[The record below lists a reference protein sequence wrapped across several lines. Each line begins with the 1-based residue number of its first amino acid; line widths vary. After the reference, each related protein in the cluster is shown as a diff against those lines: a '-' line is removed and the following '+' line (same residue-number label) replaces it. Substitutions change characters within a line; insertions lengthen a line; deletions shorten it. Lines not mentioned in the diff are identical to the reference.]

1 MSAAAGASG
10 DSQVASKLG
19 LTPGQVVQ
27 EIGWD
32 DDVDDDLRVAVEDV
46 VGGELVEE
54 AVEAVDVVLLWW
66 REEDGDLVDGLVD
79 SLTDLTDTGYIWL
92 MTPKVGRDG
101 YVDASDLSE
110 AAITAG
116 LAQTVSATV
125 STDWAATKLVRPRGT
140 RR

>member
-1 MSAAAGASG
+1 VTTAAGASG

-19 LTPGQVVQ
+19 LTAGQVVQ

-32 DDVDDDLRVAVEDV
+32 DDTDEDLRLAVEDA

-79 SLTDLTDTGYIWL
+79 SLTDLADTGHIWL

>member
-1 MSAAAGASG
+1 MTTAAGASG

-19 LTPGQVVQ
+19 LTPGLVVQ

-32 DDVDDDLRVAVEDV
+32 DDVDDDLRLAVEDV
-46 VGGELVEE
+46 TGGELVEE

-79 SLTDLTDTGYIWL
+79 SLTDLADTGHIWL

>member
-1 MSAAAGASG
+1 MSAAAGATG
-10 DSQVASKLG
+10 DSQVAGKLG
-19 LTPGQVVQ
+19 LTPGLVVQ